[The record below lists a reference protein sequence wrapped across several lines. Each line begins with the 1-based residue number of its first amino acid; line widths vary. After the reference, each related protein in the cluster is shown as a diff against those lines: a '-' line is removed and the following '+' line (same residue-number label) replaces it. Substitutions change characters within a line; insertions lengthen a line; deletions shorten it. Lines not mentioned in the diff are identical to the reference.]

1 MSGMILEN
9 KQDFKKTHLRP
20 IGNVSV
26 MVYQMLW
33 NKIVSP
39 ISEIYFG
46 IKRKNKIDFVNY

>member
-46 IKRKNKIDFVNY
+46 IKRRNKIDFVNY